1 MQRFG
6 YFNGKHPGNNVTSFL
21 EAHAERHPQDSAFCW
36 VEPQTLKSWSFSLQE
51 PLAHESISLGHFAHN
66 VRHVAAGYLELGIRC
81 GDCVVL
87 FVPMSV
93 ALYTAMSALQRIGAI
108 PVFLDSWA
116 RRGHLGLS
124 VRTVEPRAIIS
135 FAQAFALCR
144 DVPELDSIPIKIC
157 VDEKNNIPE
166 TNTTKTGNQ
175 AEHSETATTTM
186 ASFTDLMLTTA
197 EAPIT
202 AVAQEDTALITFT
215 TGSSGTPKGAN
226 RTHRFLAAQHYALN
240 AEIPYQAGDADLP
253 VFPIFAL
260 NDIAAGVNT
269 ILPAI
274 DVGMPD
280 GRDPLVL
287 LAQLQTCN
295 ATCATLSPS
304 LLRGLTTYCKQHAM
318 QLPQLR
324 RVVTGGAPISRDDLA
339 AGTVVTPNAEI
350 LVLYGSTE
358 VEPIARI
365 EASRLLNADS
375 REKTDP
381 GWVDEGVNVGHL
393 AAGLRYK
400 FLRINP
406 GPVAVQTPADWA
418 AIEIAAGKV
427 GELVV
432 AGEHVCR
439 DYYNNPEASQR
450 AKIRDIDGTV
460 WHRTGDL
467 ARLDHNG
474 DLWIVGRVHNAIQ
487 RNGAYVFPV
496 RAEIALKKLPFVRQ
510 AAFLGLPDPQL
521 GERTVCVAT
530 TNSADGKKQ
539 DQQTAIKN
547 ILSKNGIPVDQ
558 IFFRA
563 EIPTDPRH
571 HSKVEYDVLR
581 EQLQEAGAM

>member
-6 YFNGKHPGNNVTSFL
+6 YFDGKHPGNNVASFL
-21 EAHAERHPQDSAFCW
+21 EAHAEHHPQENAFRW
-36 VEPQTLKSWSFSLQE
+36 VEAQALKSWSFSLQE
-51 PLAHESISLGHFAHN
+51 PLAHEAISLGAFAHS
-66 VRHVAAGYLELGIRC
+66 VRRVASAYLELGIRP
-81 GDCVVL
+81 GDRIVL

-116 RRGHLGLS
+116 RRDHLGLS
-124 VRTVEPRAIIS
+124 ARMVEPRAIIS
-135 FAQAFALCR
+135 FAQAFAFCR
-144 DVPELDSIPIKIC
+144 NVPELDSIPIKVC
-157 VDEKNNIPE
+157 VGDKNNGTE
-166 TNTTKTGNQ
+166 TNDIRVKNHPEND
-175 AEHSETATTTM
+175 ASAAM
-186 ASFTDLMLTTA
+186 ASFADLMLA
-197 EAPIT
+197 PDEAPIA

-215 TGSSGTPKGAN
+215 TGSSGTPKGAD

-240 AEIPYQAGDADLP
+240 AEIPYQTGDADLP

-260 NDIAAGVNT
+260 NDIAAGVST

-274 DVGMPD
+274 DVGAPD
-280 GRDPLVL
+280 ERDPLVF
-287 LAQLQTCN
+287 LAQLQACN
-295 ATCATLSPS
+295 VTCATLSPS
-304 LLRGLTTYCKQHAM
+304 LLRGLTSYCNQRAV
-318 QLPQLR
+318 QIPQLR

-339 AGTVVTPNAEI
+339 ACSTAAPNAEI

-381 GWVDEGVNVGHL
+381 GWVDEGVNVGRL

-418 AIEIAAGKV
+418 EVEVAAHEV

-439 DYYNNPEASQR
+439 DYYNNPEAFQR
-450 AKIRDIDGTV
+450 AKIRDVDGAV

-467 ARLDHNG
+467 GRIDQNG
-474 DLWIVGRVHNAIQ
+474 DLWIVGRVHNAIR
-487 RNGAYVFPV
+487 RNGAYIYPV

-510 AAFLGLPDPQL
+510 AAFLGLPDPHL
-521 GERTVCVAT
+521 GERAVCVAAT
-530 TNSADGKKQ
+530 DHVGRERQ
-539 DQQTAIKN
+539 DEEMSIYN
-547 ILSKNGIPVDQ
+547 ILAKNGIPVDQ
-558 IFFRA
+558 IIFRA
-563 EIPTDPRH
+563 QIPTDPRH

-581 EQLQEAGAM
+581 EQLQKEGAA